1 MFLELVGGVDAALQ
15 WLEPHPAGAGASSW
29 FLYISRRYGD
39 IGIQNLAIGR
49 TIDGMHLAC
58 GQPISVAHARR
69 KGADARFLGAQVGGK
84 DTLTKLRA
92 DAHPPPCRTED
103 RRPRMKSPRPARA
116 ISSDASPAPLNL
128 ACESRR
134 APLELRILRPLRLCS
149 SFPPLQLP
157 FVVTLP
163 PNRFSS
169 SPARTALSSAP
180 PRAS

>member
-1 MFLELVGGVDAALQ
+1 MARAT
-15 WLEPHPAGAGASSW
+15 
-29 FLYISRRYGD
+29 SRRRRSLQLVFVHQSKIWD

-58 GQPISVAHARR
+58 REPISVAHARR

-134 APLELRILRPLRLCS
+134 APLELRILHPLRLCS

-163 PNRFSS
+163 PESLSKLSRPHGSQ
-169 SPARTALSSAP
+169 LSST
-180 PRAS
+180 ASFLRG